1 MRIIAHRGCPLL
13 HLENTLTS
21 FQKAVDL
28 GYNMIEMD
36 VQQTK
41 DNQLVIFH
49 DDTLERLTP
58 QKIPSRIQDLT
69 WEELKNVELL
79 QGERIPSLLEVLQH
93 LEHRIALNLEIKSEG
108 CGILLADVL
117 NHRKPL
123 HPYLLSSFS
132 KEELGH
138 FNWLN
143 PILQSAFLVDQ
154 IDDFAI
160 EFVKTNAIQYLHC
173 SSEGFTLNY
182 LDKLNTLNIQ
192 CQVYTINEQDQFEQF
207 SQYPIHGIFTDNHQ
221 FIK

>member
-1 MRIIAHRGCPLL
+1 MRIIAHRGCPSL

-41 DNQLVIFH
+41 DKQLVIFH

-58 QKIPSRIQDLT
+58 QKIQSRIQDLT
-69 WEELKNVELL
+69 WEELKSVELL
-79 QGERIPSLLEVLQH
+79 QGERIPTLMEVLQQ

-108 CGILLADVL
+108 CGILLYEIL
-117 NHRKPL
+117 KNRKPL
-123 HPYLLSSFS
+123 QPYLVSSFL
-132 KEELGH
+132 KEELVH
-138 FNWLN
+138 FNRQPTFFQL
-143 PILQSAFLVDQ
+143 AFLVDQ
-154 IDDFAI
+154 IDDFTI
-160 EFVKTNAIQYLHC
+160 EFVKTHAIQYVHC
-173 SSEGFTLNY
+173 SSKGFTLNY
-182 LDKLNTLNIQ
+182 LNKLNALNIQ

-207 SQYPIHGIFTDNHQ
+207 SQYPIQGIFTDNHH